1 MTVSID
7 RAMVLA
13 AGLGTR
19 IRAVNNHLPK
29 PLILVKGRTLIDRV
43 LDRLIDAGI
52 GTAVVNL
59 HYKADLLRAHL
70 AKRTDIKI
78 IISDETGAL
87 LDTGGGIAKALP
99 HFEGRPFLTHNSDS
113 LWIEGM
119 GRAIP
124 RLAARFDPARMDAI
138 MLMAST
144 VTATGYDGRGDFT
157 MDEEGRLMRREEARI
172 APFVWTG
179 VQIVHPRL
187 FEGCPP
193 GPFSMNVLWNRAI
206 EQGRLYG
213 IRHDGIWMHVGC
225 PSGLAE
231 AETRLAA
238 L

>member
-1 MTVSID
+1 MSVVID
-7 RAMVLA
+7 KAMVLA

-19 IRAVNNHLPK
+19 MRSVSTDLPK
-29 PLILVKGRTLIDRV
+29 PLVKVSGRTLLDRV

-52 GTAVVNL
+52 TNVVVNI
-59 HYKADLLRAHL
+59 HHKADLVRAHL
-70 AKRTDIKI
+70 AQRHDLAITF
-78 IISDETGAL
+78 SDETAQL

-99 HFEGRPFLTHNSDS
+99 LFNGGPFLTHNSDS

-124 RLAARFDPARMDAI
+124 RLMQQFDPARMDA
-138 MLMAST
+138 LLLVAST
-144 VTATGYDGRGDFT
+144 VTATGYEGRGDFT
-157 MDEEGRLMRREEARI
+157 MDEEGRLARREQARV

-187 FEGCPP
+187 FEGCPK
-193 GPFSMNVLWNRAI
+193 GAFSTNVLYDKAI
-206 EQGRLYG
+206 ETGRLFG

-225 PSGLAE
+225 RDGLVEAE
-231 AETRLAA
+231 ARLAA